1 MLLVRNSLGRG
12 NPDVTTTL
20 KETKHDKEKTYD
32 KIVTMMLYTCTHTIE
47 ERIIHKILKPE
58 NFAIWDETYNK
69 YLTFN
74 KNVFQMIGPELK
86 NTPSEKVV
94 LDQISAIL
102 NKPEVDILLEENEID
117 LLTAKLGRY
126 KYLAIGM
133 FIGFFISF
141 LYALFY
147 YFILNKVKN

>member
-12 NPDVTTTL
+12 NPDVTAAL

-32 KIVTMMLYTCTHTIE
+32 KIVAMMLDTCHNTIE
-47 ERIIHKILKPE
+47 ERIIDKILKPD
-58 NFAIWDETYNK
+58 NFAIWDETYTK

-74 KNVFQMIGPELK
+74 KNVFQIIGPELK

-94 LDQISAIL
+94 LDQIDSIL
-102 NKPEVDILLEENEID
+102 KTPEVGLPADEETIDIL
-117 LLTAKLGRY
+117 TVTLGRY

-133 FIGFFISF
+133 FTGFSISF
-141 LYALFY
+141 LFALFY
-147 YFILNKVKN
+147 YLVLKK